1 MKVLYIIIFLS
12 LAGMVFSQEVIQDTS
27 HLIDDISGGILYS
40 QGNYWW
46 YIYTNVIYQNG
57 SGCGDGDS
65 PLDNIKFISKGY
77 LSFSMTNIPEGYQ
90 LQSSVLHYYIAQMIR
105 NNVIGAYPSFEMASG
120 YTYDPPCMLE
130 HVDYGVSLDLSDIDV
145 PMLHPGKI
153 LVSEYEIDW
162 KKIDVTSWILDDI
175 ANGRMFSQMRL
186 KLLGLTDWDSYYDT
200 IGISGNS
207 VNGPYILHTF
217 VKDSVAVA
225 DPFVVPIIKASAYPC
240 PFIDK
245 LSISLKLNKPAT
257 AEVSI
262 YNLKGQLV
270 RSFSAINS
278 LSGKSTMFWD
288 GISIDGRTVP
298 AGLYIVRIEAGGIT
312 KNLKVIK
319 L

>member
-12 LAGMVFSQEVIQDTS
+12 LIGLLFAQEVIKETS
-27 HLIDDISGGILYS
+27 DILHDISGCILYS

-46 YIYTNVIYQNG
+46 FIYTNATMY
-57 SGCGDGDS
+57 GCGDGDS
-65 PLDNIKFISKGY
+65 PIDMVKFIGKGY
-77 LSFSMTNIPEGYQ
+77 LSFTMPNIPEGYQ
-90 LQSSVLHYYIAQMIR
+90 LQSSVFHSYVAQMYR
-105 NNVIGAYPSFEMASG
+105 NNQLGSYPSFEMSSG

-153 LVSEYEIDW
+153 LVSAYEIEW
-162 KKIDVTSWILDDI
+162 KNIDVTSWILDDI

-200 IGISGNS
+200 VEIYGNS
-207 VNGPYILHTF
+207 NNAPYVLHTF

-225 DPFVVPIIKASAYPC
+225 DPFLAPGIQASAYPS

-245 LSISLKLNKPAT
+245 LSISLELNKPAT
-257 AEVSI
+257 VEVKI

-270 RSFSAINS
+270 RSFSVTNS
-278 LSGKSTMFWD
+278 LSGKNTMFWD
-288 GISIDGRTVP
+288 GVSIDGRTVP